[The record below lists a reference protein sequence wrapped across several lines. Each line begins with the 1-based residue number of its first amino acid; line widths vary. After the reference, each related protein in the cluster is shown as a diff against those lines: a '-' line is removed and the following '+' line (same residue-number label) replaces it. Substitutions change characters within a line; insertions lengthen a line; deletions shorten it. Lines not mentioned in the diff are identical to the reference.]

1 MTETLEISGLHF
13 EIRRSAKRKSMGLTV
28 DRGSQLVVHAPANAD
43 RSELQSWAGG
53 KLLWV
58 HRKLA
63 IKRELESKV
72 RSPEYLTGE
81 SFNYLGRRYRLRIV
95 ARQNQPLQF
104 GPDGFRLRTD
114 ARAQAQDYFHRWYA
128 SVGTVWI
135 QERIHTLTRKVG
147 AQPLNV
153 EIRDLGFRWG
163 SCTQAGKIFINW
175 KLLQLPV
182 RLADYVIMH
191 ELAHLVV
198 HHHGHEFWTLL
209 DRAMPDWKKRQE
221 ELRKKA
227 AEIYW
232 CHSEM
237 TG

>member
-1 MTETLEISGLHF
+1 MSETLEISGLHF
-13 EIRRSAKRKSMGLTV
+13 EIRRSARRKTVGLTV
-28 DRGSQLVVHAPANAD
+28 DRASQLVVHAPADAD
-43 RSELQSWAGG
+43 RNELQSWAGT

-63 IKRELESKV
+63 IKRELEAKV

-81 SFNYLGRRYRLRIV
+81 SFSYLGRQYRLRIV
-95 ARQNQPLQF
+95 AHQDEPLHF
-104 GPDGFRLRTD
+104 GPHGFRLRTD
-114 ARAQAQDYFHRWYA
+114 ARAKALDYFHRWYA
-128 SVGTVWI
+128 SVGTVWV
-135 QERIHTLTRKVG
+135 QERVQTLTRKIG
-147 AQPLNV
+147 AEPFEV

-182 RLADYVIMH
+182 RLADYVISH

-198 HHHGHEFWTLL
+198 HDHGPEFWALL
-209 DRAMPDWKKRQE
+209 DRSMPDWKKRQE

-237 TG
+237 IG